1 MSMQLTFV
9 EGDLRSFSSAIQEA
23 MQAPLVHYDREL
35 VNIRTGRASTAL
47 IENIMVDAYGQ
58 TMAMRDVATLG
69 APDSRMLTIQPW
81 DKSLINAIEKA
92 IRNSDLGINPVND
105 GEMIRLQLPMMST
118 ERREEM
124 VKLLGKKTE
133 ECRVQ
138 IRNIRKECMNA
149 IRDAEKSSE
158 ISEDFSKRLQDAL
171 QKETD
176 AAIKA
181 AEERHEKKASDI
193 RSI

>member
-1 MSMQLTFV
+1 MNITFA
-9 EGDLRSFSSAIQEA
+9 EGDLRSFSSTVQEE
-23 MQAPLVHYDREL
+23 MQGPISHYDHEL
-35 VNIRTGRASTAL
+35 VTIRTGRASTGL
-47 IENIMVDAYGQ
+47 IENIKVEAYGQ
-58 TMAMRDVATLG
+58 PMPLRDVATLS
-69 APDSRMLTIQPW
+69 APDSRMLAVQPW

-105 GEMIRLQLPMMST
+105 GEMIRLQLPQMST

-133 ECRVQ
+133 ECRVH
-138 IRNIRKECMNA
+138 IRSIRKECMNA
-149 IRDAEKSSE
+149 IREAEKSRD

-176 AAIKA
+176 TAIKK
-181 AEERHEKKASDI
+181 AEEKHEKKASEI